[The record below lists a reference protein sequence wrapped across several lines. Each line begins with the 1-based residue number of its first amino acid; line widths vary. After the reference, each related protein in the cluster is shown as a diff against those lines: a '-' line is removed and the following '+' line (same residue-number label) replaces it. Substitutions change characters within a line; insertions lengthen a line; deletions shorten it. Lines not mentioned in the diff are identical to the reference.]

1 MSVNSEMT
9 ALADAIREKSGRTGQ
24 MGIAAMKEAVKG
36 ISAGIDTSDA
46 TATAADIA
54 SGKTAYV
61 GGQKITGSVTAYDSQ
76 TGWNNVTP
84 VVSGDNLRL
93 SRDTNIPYLF
103 RKGFY
108 LGTPLS
114 NLGDASASDVAKGKT
129 FTSANG
135 LKLTGTFEGGSIDDF
150 FPTAPFT
157 YTVDAVAGASYGF
170 AMNSSGYYESQNK
183 SRTNSYAICRV
194 NFNVK
199 QTSDIV
205 FDVINYAEPGYDYGL
220 LGNLDVGLV
229 ASTTADSSSKKNFK
243 TEHSA
248 SVVTVTYA
256 GVTPGSHFVDV
267 KFIKDSS
274 QNKNNDSIQFK
285 IQSAGASLPQE
296 TIDHILQA
304 DSDLVPGN
312 IRAGVDI
319 FGVIGTLMA
328 GGGMPDGISAVATG
342 TFTLGSTITNPYT
355 IAHDLGVAPDFVVVF
370 GDENID
376 LSRFNDE
383 QFFNVIVRRSMTN
396 NNTVSECEG
405 YQVLVSG
412 HSKNTYPLV
421 QALTP
426 AQVASQL
433 TASSFT
439 IHAESYY
446 KLTYRCTYRWIAG
459 VFG

>member
-170 AMNSSGYYESQNK
+170 AMNASGYYESKNK
-183 SRTNSYAICRV
+183 AMPNTYAICRV

-205 FDVINYAEPGYDYGL
+205 FDIINFAEAGYDYGL
-220 LGNLDVGLV
+220 LGNLDTGLTL
-229 ASTTADSSSKKNFK
+229 STSADSNVKKNFQNSVD
-243 TEHSA
+243 HSA
-248 SVVTVTYA
+248 SVVHVTYA

-274 QNKNNDSIQFK
+274 TNRENDSIQFK
-285 IQSAGASLPQE
+285 IQSASAALPQE

-319 FGVIGTLMA
+319 FGVIGTLA
-328 GGGMPDGISAVATG
+328 GGGLPAGIDKIAAGSFTPASDQNSGQLVYHELGVVPDIVACWADTG
-342 TFTLGSTITNPYT
+342 DADVPSGYSGYFLYSINFASNYTQSGSTYNGINSAIYANGSNVTTAIGSAQMRSDYAFLYPSRCAFKT
-355 IAHDLGVAPDFVVVF
+355 GV
-370 GDENID
+370 
-376 LSRFNDE
+376 
-383 QFFNVIVRRSMTN
+383 TH
-396 NNTVSECEG
+396 
-405 YQVLVSG
+405 YW
-412 HSKNTYPLV
+412 
-421 QALTP
+421 
-426 AQVASQL
+426 VAVKF
-433 TASSFT
+433 A
-439 IHAESYY
+439 
-446 KLTYRCTYRWIAG
+446 
-459 VFG
+459 

>member
-1 MSVNSEMT
+1 MSISENT
-9 ALADAIREKSGRTGQ
+9 SKIEQLLAAISTLP
-24 MGIAAMKEAVKG
+24 EAG
-36 ISAGIDTSDA
+36 NGGIDTSDA

-61 GGQKITGSVTAYDSQ
+61 GGQKITGSVTSYDSQ

-84 VVSGDNLRL
+84 VVSGNNLRL

-135 LKLTGTFEGGSIDDF
+135 LKLTGTFEGG
-150 FPTAPFT
+150 
-157 YTVDAVAGASYGF
+157 G
-170 AMNSSGYYESQNK
+170 
-183 SRTNSYAICRV
+183 
-194 NFNVK
+194 
-199 QTSDIV
+199 
-205 FDVINYAEPGYDYGL
+205 GL
-220 LGNLDVGLV
+220 P
-229 ASTTADSSSKKNFK
+229 A
-243 TEHSA
+243 
-248 SVVTVTYA
+248 
-256 GVTPGSHFVDV
+256 
-267 KFIKDSS
+267 
-274 QNKNNDSIQFK
+274 
-285 IQSAGASLPQE
+285 
-296 TIDHILQA
+296 
-304 DSDLVPGN
+304 
-312 IRAGVDI
+312 
-319 FGVIGTLMA
+319 
-328 GGGMPDGISAVATG
+328 GISAVATG
-342 TFTLGSTITNPYT
+342 TFKLSNTTSTPYT
-355 IAHDLGVAPDFVVVF
+355 IAHDLGVVPDFVVVF
-370 GDENID
+370 NNEDID

-383 QFFNVIVRRSMTN
+383 QFFNVIVRKVITN
-396 NNTVSECEG
+396 HNTVPECDG

-412 HSKNTYPLV
+412 YSKNTYPLV

-459 VFG
+459 VLG